1 MQHIIKKQIL
11 QFDVDNKLDVFATQ
25 QEMDQFNKGIILPL
39 LEKIFDE
46 LTGERT
52 ILAID
57 KIEIDLGSFTIGDMK
72 SINPAVLYEAIL
84 LQIRKSIRK
93 DDWPMKNVSTGILKA
108 VGAAAQ
114 WLFYMQH
121 GYLPWNAIKINAEWH
136 NEVLEAFA
144 VEFDSVTALRQLITA
159 NEYARKRII
168 HQHEDKFLRQLIEV
182 LTAEKQKDL
191 LAFNEE
197 LTKIIWKAGE
207 AQNKNRATGISKVQ
221 EKVWSLVLIGA
232 AKKEKNLTGGRWARN
247 ILTTL
252 IKDKQTAISIMSDL
266 QDRLKLML
274 PLIVELISQKNFL
287 SDQEPQGKDKDQQTP
302 KQKTRK
308 KRENTIE
315 QRINDLQTGNDS
327 TPKSDQTGNLINNR
341 DKETKHEIT
350 EIENV
355 ISPEATKNKE
365 PASRVDAE
373 GIFIVNAGVV
383 LLHPFLKQFFET
395 TRLTEQKEFIN
406 NDTQQR
412 ALYLLH
418 YLAAGNATPEE
429 HELTIA
435 KVLCAYDFA
444 ETVPK
449 NIILS
454 KAEFTEADQLLEAV
468 ISQWTILKSTSIAG
482 LREGFL
488 QRNGKLYRKNDNLY
502 LQVEIGSIDMLLD
515 YLPWNLSIIK
525 LPWMKEM
532 LRVEW
537 R

>member
-1 MQHIIKKQIL
+1 
-11 QFDVDNKLDVFATQ
+11 
-25 QEMDQFNKGIILPL
+25 
-39 LEKIFDE
+39 
-46 LTGERT
+46 
-52 ILAID
+52 
-57 KIEIDLGSFTIGDMK
+57 
-72 SINPAVLYEAIL
+72 
-84 LQIRKSIRK
+84 
-93 DDWPMKNVSTGILKA
+93 
-108 VGAAAQ
+108 
-114 WLFYMQH
+114 
-121 GYLPWNAIKINAEWH
+121 
-136 NEVLEAFA
+136 
-144 VEFDSVTALRQLITA
+144 
-159 NEYARKRII
+159 
-168 HQHEDKFLRQLIEV
+168 
-182 LTAEKQKDL
+182 
-191 LAFNEE
+191 
-197 LTKIIWKAGE
+197 
-207 AQNKNRATGISKVQ
+207 
-221 EKVWSLVLIGA
+221 
-232 AKKEKNLTGGRWARN
+232 
-247 ILTTL
+247 
-252 IKDKQTAISIMSDL
+252 
-266 QDRLKLML
+266 
-274 PLIVELISQKNFL
+274 
-287 SDQEPQGKDKDQQTP
+287 
-302 KQKTRK
+302 
-308 KRENTIE
+308 
-315 QRINDLQTGNDS
+315 
-327 TPKSDQTGNLINNR
+327 
-341 DKETKHEIT
+341 
-350 EIENV
+350 V

-454 KAEFTEADQLLEAV
+454 KAELTEADQLLEAV